1 MLKLDVDQMM
11 EVSWRYTQCD
21 LNLKEATWLIHVK
34 TGLDQDLAE
43 DFLKGLN
50 RDNVTTI
57 DFAKHNRRRGHRN
70 G

>member
-1 MLKLDVDQMM
+1 MM

-21 LNLKEATWLIHVK
+21 LNLKEAAWLIHVK
-34 TGLDQDLAE
+34 TGLDRDLAE

-57 DFAKHNRRRGHRN
+57 DYAKHGKHRGPSN